1 MKSKNT
7 LTIVAVVLIIVAAV
21 GGFFVGMQYQKSQT
35 GAAFRQFGGG
45 NFAGG
50 ANSGNGTFVRRGA
63 NGGTQTFTPVRG
75 QILSLGSGT
84 MTVKEQDGSTK
95 IVVLGS
101 NTTFVQSQTASLS
114 DLKQGD
120 TVMVVGNQNS
130 DGSVTATDVQINPQ
144 GLGRPSGGTGTAPA
158 Q

>member
-1 MKSKNT
+1 MKNKNT

-21 GGFFVGMQYQKSQT
+21 GGFFVGMQYQRSQT

-45 NFAGG
+45 
-50 ANSGNGTFVRRGA
+50 ANGGNGAFVRRGA

-75 QILSLGSGT
+75 QVLSLGSGT
-84 MTVKEQDGSTK
+84 MTVKEQNGSTR

-101 NTTFVQSQTASLS
+101 NTSYSQSQAASIS
-114 DLKQGD
+114 ALKQGD

-144 GLGRPSGGTGTAPA
+144 GLGKPSGAPA
-158 Q
+158 AH